1 MDHILDFWNNQADT
15 HKTSHS
21 ASWGDLFMV
30 EIERDF
36 IAKQLKNT
44 SPNNVLDCG
53 TSNGHSLID
62 LAKEFPNIQ
71 FAGFD
76 FSESMVGMFKSSL
89 NKEPVINIST
99 PFKADIRDLSSLNSN
114 FDFIFTTRV
123 LINLPTWEE
132 QKEGLNQMLNRLS
145 KGGKLIIMEGFWE
158 PLCNLNSLRLSANLQ
173 PLREHDFNRYLKKEM
188 LEIFLSDSKLDFVN
202 VDFSSTY
209 YLLTRFVRETIGA
222 DKFDQAY
229 TSSFNL
235 NAKKLHNDYFD
246 YARKN
251 EFGIQQAYI
260 ITK

>member
-1 MDHILDFWNNQADT
+1 MDHILDFWNKQAET

-21 ASWGDLFMV
+21 ASWGDLYMV

-36 IAKQLKNT
+36 IFKELKNNN
-44 SPNNVLDCG
+44 PNTVLDCG

-71 FAGFD
+71 FSGFD
-76 FSESMVGMFKSSL
+76 FSKSMIEMFKNSL
-89 NKEPVINIST
+89 NDEPIMNIST
-99 PFKADIRDLSSLNSN
+99 PFEADIRDLSSLNST

-132 QKEGLNQMLNRLS
+132 QKEGIRQMINTLN
-145 KGGKLIIMEGFWE
+145 KGGKLLIMEGFWE
-158 PLCNLNSLRLSANLQ
+158 PLCNLNSLRLSANIH
-173 PLREHDFNRYLKKEM
+173 PLREHDFNRYLKKES
-188 LEIFLSDSKLDFVN
+188 LEAFLVDLKLNFVN
-202 VDFSSTY
+202 KDFSSTY
-209 YLLTRFVRETIGA
+209 YLLTRFVRETIGV
-222 DKFDQAY
+222 DKLDQAY

-235 NAKKLHNDYFD
+235 YAKQLNNQYLDYT
-246 YARKN
+246 RRN